1 MAKDNWIPAT
11 PGAVPPSGWILVRE
25 ANTGKDYWVDPK
37 TLKESA
43 PRTRLTDEQMD
54 RIRRVG
60 LALQEHDLSSVDEW
74 LTNMRRDQNP
84 EAEIQT
90 WEELVDVYEMEL
102 ADRPSA
108 NQGERH
114 LVYGVLLSAS
124 MLPKELCDVGK
135 VLSMYPKAK
144 ALSDLQRV
152 VNRFLARRFGAK
164 EG

>member
-43 PRTRLTDEQMD
+43 PRTRLTDEQKD
-54 RIRRVG
+54 RIGRIA
-60 LALQEHDLSSVDEW
+60 LALQEHDSSSVDEW

-90 WEELVDVYEMEL
+90 WEELVDVYEMEV

-108 NQGERH
+108 QEEERH
-114 LVYGVLLSAS
+114 LVYGVLVSAS
-124 MLPKELCDVGK
+124 MLTEELCEPGK
-135 VLSMYPKAK
+135 VMSMFPKAK
-144 ALSDLQRV
+144 SLPNHERV
-152 VNRFLARRFGAK
+152 VNRFRERRFRA
-164 EG
+164 